1 MKNKKVILSI
11 LGAMI
16 ITTFLPWYS
25 AQSISIG
32 GWGTLMG
39 FVSLLFS
46 LITLIL
52 VLMSK
57 KVAFIPAILAS
68 ISSLISLGLNAAI
81 WGPSDFVKQINRMI
95 KPEKWSE
102 YLSFGGSVFL
112 ILSIVLIVLLIKSRK
127 KGTTN

>member
-1 MKNKKVILSI
+1 MKNKKNILAV

-32 GWGTLMG
+32 GWSTLMG
-39 FVSLLFS
+39 FASLIFS

-52 VLMSK
+52 VLLNK
-57 KVAFIPAILAS
+57 KNALITAILAG

-81 WGPSDFVKQINRMI
+81 WGPSEFVKQINKMI
-95 KPEKWSE
+95 KPEKWTE

-112 ILSIVLIVLLIKSRK
+112 ILSIVLVVFLIKSRK
-127 KGTTN
+127 KDTTN